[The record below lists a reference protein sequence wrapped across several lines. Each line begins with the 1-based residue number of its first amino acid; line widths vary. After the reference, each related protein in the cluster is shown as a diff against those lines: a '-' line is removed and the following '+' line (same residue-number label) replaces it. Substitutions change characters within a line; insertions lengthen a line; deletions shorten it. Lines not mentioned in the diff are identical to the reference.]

1 MGDDVKIFRSG
12 DNALTVDAA
21 VGIEGE
27 VDVESV
33 LIGGVP
39 LDEYIQKIVDA
50 LRKEKRAWSSYE
62 TNSLEGFLS
71 QIGGRSWQLLGSSS
85 TFWIRV
91 WKVQFYK
98 LGTTFKS

>member
-27 VDVESV
+27 VDVETV

-50 LRKEKRAWSSYE
+50 LRKEKRA
-62 TNSLEGFLS
+62 
-71 QIGGRSWQLLGSSS
+71 
-85 TFWIRV
+85 
-91 WKVQFYK
+91 
-98 LGTTFKS
+98 